1 MSVGM
6 HKIDQHDSG
15 AARVIGKTIGSY
27 QVVAKLGEGEIGTRD
42 ERAERVESPWRGG
55 GRLRAECAS
64 ASLAVACL
72 AHPGATAWR

>member
-1 MSVGM
+1 M
-6 HKIDQHDSG
+6 
-15 AARVIGKTIGSY
+15 IGKTVGSY

-55 GRLRAECAS
+55 RPPSRRMRFGGLGRG
-64 ASLAVACL
+64 L